1 MVHGKNRIPCW
12 IDRRLTGL
20 AGPDYADTISFGLP
34 FEPEDSQYGEYRFY
48 PKGSEIPWKACGES
62 LRPLYRDLPAKIA
75 EQDTL
80 AQPKRLGI
88 CEGERWWS
96 QPPKP
101 HLKDGAIYHHVC
113 PVGWVATGPTI
124 TRRRPMSDEGQT
136 SQFVDRIVEQTL
148 QALAEDPVFDCKTSI
163 RLKEL
168 AKSSGWTND
177 QQVVEALR
185 ARQGE

>member
-1 MVHGKNRIPCW
+1 
-12 IDRRLTGL
+12 
-20 AGPDYADTISFGLP
+20 
-34 FEPEDSQYGEYRFY
+34 
-48 PKGSEIPWKACGES
+48 
-62 LRPLYRDLPAKIA
+62 
-75 EQDTL
+75 
-80 AQPKRLGI
+80 
-88 CEGERWWS
+88 
-96 QPPKP
+96 
-101 HLKDGAIYHHVC
+101 
-113 PVGWVATGPTI
+113 
-124 TRRRPMSDEGQT
+124 MSDEGQT